1 MKRTLCAVLSALFLS
16 VSAIPCAAT
25 DSATPLLPAERSYT
39 AFADIPAGAWYAD
52 AVKLCYE
59 AGVLNGT
66 SETTFSPQETLTAAQ
81 LEVLMARVK
90 WRLEGNTEDL
100 PAAPAGSGAVSITL
114 SDGST
119 YDAASFVQV
128 APTGLG
134 GSELPR
140 GDYIVT
146 LVGEALPEKIP
157 TTLTL
162 TVDGTFSVQA
172 NLDRS
177 NSFDP
182 LFYMYRYHID
192 EADYAAHDP
201 MVRIN
206 TYSDSDGASADAWYW
221 GADRYLRGFP
231 GAMDAALPE
240 TLAEEATRFDAAA
253 AMSLIAEDK
262 LLPALSDAVPADTD
276 RGDVKRLY
284 QAGIFTGVDEA
295 GNFDGKAPLTRD
307 QFAVILARLL
317 SPELRVTAQSQN
329 T

>member
-1 MKRTLCAVLSALFLS
+1 M
-16 VSAIPCAAT
+16 
-25 DSATPLLPAERSYT
+25 
-39 AFADIPAGAWYAD
+39 
-52 AVKLCYE
+52 
-59 AGVLNGT
+59 
-66 SETTFSPQETLTAAQ
+66 
-81 LEVLMARVK
+81 
-90 WRLEGNTEDL
+90 
-100 PAAPAGSGAVSITL
+100 
-114 SDGST
+114 
-119 YDAASFVQV
+119 
-128 APTGLG
+128 
-134 GSELPR
+134 
-140 GDYIVT
+140 
-146 LVGEALPEKIP
+146 GEALPEKIP

-221 GADRYLRGFP
+221 GADRYLRGLP

-240 TLAEEATRFDAAA
+240 TLAEAATRFDAAA
-253 AMSLIAEDK
+253 AMSLIAEDE

-295 GNFDGKAPLTRD
+295 GNFDGKAPLTRA

-317 SPELRVTAQSQN
+317 SPELRVTA
-329 T
+329 

>member
-39 AFADIPAGAWYAD
+39 AFADIPAGTWYAD

-66 SETTFSPQETLTAAQ
+66 SETTFSPQETLTSAQ

-90 WRLEGNTEDL
+90 WRLEGNSGDL

-119 YDAASFVQV
+119 YDAASFFQV

-162 TVDGTFSVQA
+162 TVDATFSVQA
-172 NLDRS
+172 N
-177 NSFDP
+177 
-182 LFYMYRYHID
+182 
-192 EADYAAHDP
+192 
-201 MVRIN
+201 
-206 TYSDSDGASADAWYW
+206 
-221 GADRYLRGFP
+221 
-231 GAMDAALPE
+231 
-240 TLAEEATRFDAAA
+240 
-253 AMSLIAEDK
+253 
-262 LLPALSDAVPADTD
+262 
-276 RGDVKRLY
+276 
-284 QAGIFTGVDEA
+284 
-295 GNFDGKAPLTRD
+295 
-307 QFAVILARLL
+307 LARLL
-317 SPELRVTAQSQN
+317 SPELRVTA
-329 T
+329 

>member
-25 DSATPLLPAERSYT
+25 DSATPLLPAERRDT

-134 GSELPR
+134 RLGTAPGRLYRHIGGRSSS
-140 GDYIVT
+140 
-146 LVGEALPEKIP
+146 GE
-157 TTLTL
+157 
-162 TVDGTFSVQA
+162 
-172 NLDRS
+172 
-177 NSFDP
+177 DP
-182 LFYMYRYHID
+182 H
-192 EADYAAHDP
+192 H
-201 MVRIN
+201 
-206 TYSDSDGASADAWYW
+206 TDSD
-221 GADRYLRGFP
+221 RGRNIFCP
-231 GAMDAALPE
+231 GQPGPVQQL
-240 TLAEEATRFDAAA
+240 
-253 AMSLIAEDK
+253 
-262 LLPALSDAVPADTD
+262 
-276 RGDVKRLY
+276 
-284 QAGIFTGVDEA
+284 
-295 GNFDGKAPLTRD
+295 
-307 QFAVILARLL
+307 
-317 SPELRVTAQSQN
+317 
-329 T
+329 